1 MSYALAETMWD
12 AWTPA
17 QRAQWAAEQSLL
29 ECALGYQ
36 AVADGNMPA
45 AVSRFAASA
54 ILSNLCVDIRGEP
67 AQEEQP

>member
-1 MSYALAETMWD
+1 MSYEIAEAMWD
-12 AWTPA
+12 TWTHA

-45 AVSRFAASA
+45 AASRFAASA
-54 ILSNLCVDIRGEP
+54 ILSTLCVGIRGRS
-67 AQEEQP
+67 AQEERP